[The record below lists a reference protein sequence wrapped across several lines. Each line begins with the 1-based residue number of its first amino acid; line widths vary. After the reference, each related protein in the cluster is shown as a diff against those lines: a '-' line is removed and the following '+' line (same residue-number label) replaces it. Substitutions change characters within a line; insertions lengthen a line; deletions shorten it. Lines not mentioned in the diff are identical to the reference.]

1 MELEEE
7 NLKKKIDYK
16 KLLSKSFLNLRKES

>member
-1 MELEEE
+1 MELKKE

-16 KLLSKSFLNLRKES
+16 KLSKNFLNPRRKES